1 MVTINI
7 TGFLTEFSGG
17 HSQISIDSTPR
28 TVGDALEELWKRHLG
43 LRDRILNEQGEVRR
57 HVNIFLDN
65 ENIRRQEMLA
75 TPIGAKK
82 EITILPSVSGG
93 VESLSLNL

>member
-1 MVTINI
+1 MRDLRRMIIFNI
-7 TGFLTEFSGG
+7 TGFLTEFAGG
-17 HSQISIDSTPR
+17 RNQISIDSEPL
-28 TVGDALEELWKRHLG
+28 TVGDALEELWKLHLG
-43 LRDRILNEQGEVRR
+43 LRDRVVNEQGELRR

-75 TPIGAKK
+75 TRIPGNS

-93 VESLSLNL
+93 

>member
-1 MVTINI
+1 MITFNI
-7 TGFLTEFSGG
+7 TGFLTEFAGG
-17 HSQISIDSTPR
+17 QHQISIEATPP
-28 TVGDALEELWKRHLG
+28 TVGDALAELWKLHVG
-43 LRDRILNEQGEVRR
+43 LRDRVVNEQGEVRR

-75 TPIGAKK
+75 TPIPGNS

-93 VESLSLNL
+93 FTSIGLR